1 MKVIAVIP
9 AYNEA
14 QSIRE
19 VIVDTLQ
26 FVDIV
31 VVSNDGSSDETAAV
45 AKAAGAMV
53 VSHVLNAGSGA
64 ATMTGIAYA
73 RKLQADVIITLDA
86 DGQHDPADIPAL
98 LAGIEAGHDVA
109 FANRFGQRNTIPL
122 KRRFYNAVGNIVT
135 FTATGLWVPDSQCGF
150 KAFGPKAV
158 EELTL
163 QLSGFEFCSEIIR
176 ETVAH
181 KWKVIHVP
189 AKVIYTEYSM
199 AKGQNFFSG
208 VRTALKILLR
218 TLFR

>member
-1 MKVIAVIP
+1 
-9 AYNEA
+9 
-14 QSIRE
+14 
-19 VIVDTLQ
+19 
-26 FVDIV
+26 
-31 VVSNDGSSDETAAV
+31 
-45 AKAAGAMV
+45 
-53 VSHVLNAGSGA
+53 
-64 ATMTGIAYA
+64 MTGIAYA
-73 RKLQADVIITLDA
+73 RNLKADVIVTLDA

-98 LAGIEAGHDVA
+98 LDGINAGYDVA
-109 FANRFGQRNTIPL
+109 FANRFGQRNTIPAR
-122 KRRFYNAVGNIVT
+122 RRFYNAVGNIVT

-158 EELTL
+158 NELAL

-181 KWKVIHVP
+181 KWRVVHVP

>member
-1 MKVIAVIP
+1 MKTIAVIP

-14 QSIRE
+14 QRIAE
-19 VIVDTLQ
+19 VITATLG
-26 FVDIV
+26 FVDV
-31 VVSNDGSSDETAAV
+31 VVVANDGSSDNTAEV
-45 AKAAGAMV
+45 SKQAGARV
-53 VSHVLNAGSGA
+53 ISHVLNAGSGA
-64 ATMTGIAYA
+64 ATMTGITYA
-73 RKLQADVIITLDA
+73 RTLGADVIITLDA

-98 LAGIEAGHDVA
+98 LKGINAGYDVA

-158 EELTL
+158 KELTL
-163 QLSGFEFCSEIIR
+163 QLAGFEFCSEIIR
-176 ETVAH
+176 EAVAH
-181 KWKVIHVP
+181 KWKVTHVP
-189 AKVIYTEYSM
+189 ANVIYTEYSM